1 MARRFLALDFR
12 EYEGDAVKEAR
23 FFGVLPLYRGGG
35 LATPELRHERY
46 LWGQVFV
53 LSRQGRKQFF
63 RFAHYTPSSQ
73 AARNA
78 LLRYALYEV
87 LKSRGYRLK
96 GRIGEVLVFAAPE
109 GGNVFLAAKW
119 DGYSPAGVRRVFAS
133 VSSYVYQAGG
143 RFWFTPAKGRRYGKF
158 LKANPVAEV
167 IPAELVEEAEGLS
180 EVLARGEVPSLV
192 VRETR

>member
-12 EYEGDAVKEAR
+12 EYDGDPAKEAR
-23 FFGVLPLYRGGG
+23 FFGVLPLCRGEAPG
-35 LATPELRHERY
+35 LRRERY
-46 LWGQVFV
+46 LWGEVLV
-53 LSRQGRKQFF
+53 LSRDSRKQFF

-78 LLRYALYEV
+78 LLRYAFYQV
-87 LKSRGYRLK
+87 LKNKGYRLK
-96 GRIGEVLVFAAPE
+96 GRIGEVLVFHGPE
-109 GGNVFLAAKW
+109 GNMVFLAAKW
-119 DGYSPAGVRRVFAS
+119 GGYTPAGVRRVFAS

-180 EVLARGEVPSLV
+180 EVLARGEVPSSV

>member
-119 DGYSPAGVRRVFAS
+119 GGYSPAGVRRVFAS

-143 RFWFTPAKGRRYGKF
+143 EVLVYSGEGEALREVFEGQPGSRGHSGGASRRGRR
-158 LKANPVAEV
+158 
-167 IPAELVEEAEGLS
+167 S
-180 EVLARGEVPSLV
+180 E
-192 VRETR
+192 